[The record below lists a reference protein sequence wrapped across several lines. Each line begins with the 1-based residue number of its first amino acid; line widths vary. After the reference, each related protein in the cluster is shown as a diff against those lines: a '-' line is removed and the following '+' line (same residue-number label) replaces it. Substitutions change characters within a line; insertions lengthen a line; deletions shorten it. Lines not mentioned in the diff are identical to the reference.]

1 LGGQEV
7 KIVKEIK
14 EIRQVLNK
22 ERAEG
27 KIIGLV
33 PTMGYFHHGHLELM
47 KHARKECDIVVVSL
61 YVNPAQFS
69 PAEDYDSY
77 PRDLGR
83 DEALAEQEGVD
94 YLFCPPDSEMYLL
107 NHLTYV
113 EVKGITEKLC
123 GVSRPHHFRGVT
135 TIVAKLFNVVK
146 PDKAYFGQKDA
157 QQVTVIKKMAED
169 LSFDLEIVTVPT
181 VREKDGLAMSS
192 RNCYLSD
199 SERKEA
205 LVLSESLQLAQS
217 LIDSGE
223 LAAARIKQEIREI
236 IESKP
241 QVHLEYLSV
250 CDNKTL
256 EELPQIRGE
265 ILIALAAKVGKAR
278 LIDNIVIKV

>member
-1 LGGQEV
+1 M
-7 KIVKEIK
+7 KKMRIVKEIK

-22 ERAEG
+22 ERAGG

-33 PTMGYFHHGHLELM
+33 PTMGYFHYGHLELM
-47 KHARKECDIVVVSL
+47 KHAREECDIVVVSL
-61 YVNPAQFS
+61 YVNPTQFS

-77 PRDLGR
+77 PRDLER
-83 DEALAEQEGVD
+83 DEALAKQEGID
-94 YLFCPPDSEMYLL
+94 YLFCPSDSEMYLPD
-107 NHLTYV
+107 HLTYI

-157 QQVTVIKKMAED
+157 QQVAVIKKMAED
-169 LSFDLEIVTVPT
+169 LNFDLEIVTVPT
-181 VREKDGLAMSS
+181 VREEDGLAMSS
-192 RNCYLSD
+192 RNSYLSD

-205 LVLSESLQLAQS
+205 LVLSESLQLAQR

-223 LAAARIKQEIREI
+223 LAAARIKQEMREI

-256 EELPQIRGE
+256 EELPQTRGE
-265 ILIALAAKVGKAR
+265 ILIVLAAKVGKAR